1 MNVPASLRLFI
12 FALGAFLLVS
22 LLSFSAQ
29 RMELGRIATAALRM
43 LPDNA
48 APRPSIASNFWPPQL
63 ETRQD
68 LGEAADVNRTD
79 LPLFTRV
86 ETRIVQERQLDPDT
100 LRTVAVDIK
109 RTSLVHPFGYVLEVA
124 AKMLE
129 SIEIA
134 LWGTLL
140 AVLLGLPL
148 ALMRASPLGLPS
160 PLRMAART
168 FCAALRAVP
177 ELLVAL
183 ILVAAIGFGPPAGVL
198 ALGLHSAG
206 FLGRFF
212 ADAIE
217 DADQKPVGALR
228 AAGAARLTT
237 FALAIVPQV
246 RGPFASSTLY
256 ILDRNVRMAAV
267 IGIVGAGGI
276 GQELKGRID
285 MYDYGHVT
293 TIVIAIFVV
302 VLALDEIAVRLRR
315 HT

>member
-1 MNVPASLRLFI
+1 MSLPASLRPFVV
-12 FALGAFLLVS
+12 ALGAFLLVV
-22 LLSFSAQ
+22 LLGFSAL
-29 RMELGRIATAALRM
+29 RMDLGRITTSALKILPGHSAARPTIADKF
-43 LPDNA
+43 LPL
-48 APRPSIASNFWPPQL
+48 QL

-68 LGEAADVNRTD
+68 LGEAAGAGRAV
-79 LPLFTRV
+79 LPPFTHI
-86 ETRIVQERQLDPDT
+86 ETRIVQERQLDPET
-100 LRTVAVDIK
+100 LRTVTVKLD

-148 ALMRASPLGLPS
+148 ALLRASPLGLPA
-160 PLRMAART
+160 PLRMASRVV
-168 FCAALRAVP
+168 CAALRAVP

-183 ILVAAIGFGPPAGVL
+183 LLVAAIGFGPPAGIL
-198 ALGLHSAG
+198 ALGLHAAG

-217 DADQKPVGALR
+217 DADHKPVGALR
-228 AAGAARLTT
+228 ATGAGRLVT
-237 FALAIVPQV
+237 FAMAIVPQV

-293 TIVIAIFVV
+293 TIVIAIFIV

>member
-1 MNVPASLRLFI
+1 MSVSASLRPFL
-12 FALGAFLLVS
+12 FALGTVVMLALLA
-22 LLSFSAQ
+22 FSAQ
-29 RMELGRIATAALRM
+29 RMDLGRITTSAANVLTGQS
-43 LPDNA
+43 DN
-48 APRPSIASNFWPPQL
+48 RPSIANQFWPLQL
-63 ETRQD
+63 ETRED
-68 LGEAADVNRTD
+68 WSARSADSAK
-79 LPLFTRV
+79 LPTFTHI
-86 ETRIVQERQLDPDT
+86 ETQIVQERQLDPET
-100 LRTVAVDIK
+100 LRTVTVNVR
-109 RTSLVHPFGYVLEVA
+109 RTSLVHPFGYVLDVA

-134 LWGTLL
+134 FWGTLL
-140 AVLLGLPL
+140 AVCLGLPL
-148 ALMRASPLGLPS
+148 ALLRASAIGLPAPIRS
-160 PLRMAART
+160 TSRMIS
-168 FCAALRAVP
+168 AALRAVP

-183 ILVAAIGFGPPAGVL
+183 ILVAAIGFGPPAGIL
-198 ALGLHSAG
+198 ALGFHAAG

-212 ADAIE
+212 GDAMD

-228 AAGAARLTT
+228 ATGAGRLVT
-237 FALAIVPQV
+237 FAMAIVPQV

-285 MYDYGHVT
+285 MYNYGHVT
-293 TIVIAIFVV
+293 TIVIAIFIV

>member
-1 MNVPASLRLFI
+1 MSVPASFRPFL
-12 FALGAFLLVS
+12 FALGTVLMLALLT
-22 LLSFSAQ
+22 FSAQ
-29 RMELGRIATAALRM
+29 RMDLGRITTSAANILRGQS
-43 LPDNA
+43 DN
-48 APRPSIASNFWPPQL
+48 RPAIADQFWPLQL
-63 ETRQD
+63 ETR
-68 LGEAADVNRTD
+68 EEWTARSADTAI
-79 LPLFTRV
+79 LPAFTHI
-86 ETRIVQERQLDPDT
+86 ETQIVQERQLDPET
-100 LRTVAVDIK
+100 LRTVTANVH
-109 RTSLVHPFGYVLEVA
+109 RTSLVHPFGYALDVA

-134 LWGTLL
+134 IWGTLL
-140 AVLLGLPL
+140 AVCLGLPL
-148 ALMRASPLGLPS
+148 ALLRASAIGLPAPIRS
-160 PLRMAART
+160 ASRMI
-168 FCAALRAVP
+168 CAALRAVP

-183 ILVAAIGFGPPAGVL
+183 ILVAAIGFGPPAGIL
-198 ALGLHSAG
+198 ALGFHAAG

-212 ADAIE
+212 ADAME

-228 AAGAARLTT
+228 ATGAGRLVT
-237 FALAIVPQV
+237 FAMAIVPQV

-293 TIVIAIFVV
+293 TIVIAIFIV